1 MDRRRFLQ
9 AVAMGVPS
17 LALLGA
23 GSMPVWATN
32 RKRVVVVGAGVS
44 GLGAARFLADRG
56 HDVVVVEA
64 RDRIGGRVWTSHA
77 WGGAPVDLGASWI
90 HGIDGNP
97 ITALAA
103 KAGAKTVVTDYDS
116 STDFATDGSEIRG
129 ARARLLDRWWEAV
142 PAAVTAFQQTDGDD
156 ESVRRV
162 VEDAVGWSTLAPD
175 DQASVAYV
183 VSDLYEQEYAGSAD
197 ELSGWWFDD
206 DAVLH
211 GNDVLFP
218 HGYGAVVDWLAKGIA
233 VRLGQTV
240 ERIDWDANGVT
251 VRTAQGVLRGDHVVV
266 TLPLGVLQSGAV
278 EFGSELPAQKR
289 TAIDRLGMGVFNKCF
304 LRFPKVFWP
313 DTDWMTYVPPVAQSG
328 QWVEWLN
335 LARPTGEPLLLGFNV
350 AEFGRT
356 IERWSDAEIVA
367 SALATLRTIFGADVP
382 NPVGHQITRWA
393 SDPFALGSYS
403 FNQVGSTPVMRDH
416 LAASVDGRVHFAG
429 EATHR
434 RSFATVHGAYLS
446 GIRAAKQI
454 AG

>member
-1 MDRRRFLQ
+1 
-9 AVAMGVPS
+9 MGVPS

-23 GSMPVWATN
+23 ASVPAWAAG
-32 RKRVVVVGAGVS
+32 RKRVLVVGAGVS
-44 GLGAARFLADRG
+44 GLSAARYLADRG

-64 RDRIGGRVWTSHA
+64 RDRIGGRVWTSRA

-103 KAGAKTVVTDYDS
+103 KAGAKTVVSDS
-116 STDFATDGSEIRG
+116 DSTTDFATDGAKIRG
-129 ARARLLDRWWEAV
+129 ARARSLDQWWEAV
-142 PAAVTAFQQTDGDD
+142 PAAVTAFQQTDGGD

-162 VEDAVGWSTLAPD
+162 VEDAVGWSTLSAD
-175 DQASVAYV
+175 DQSAVAYV
-183 VSDLYEQEYAGSAD
+183 VNDLYEQEYAGSAD

-218 HGYGAVVDWLAKGIA
+218 NGYGAVVDWLAKGLS

-240 ERIDWDANGVT
+240 RRIDWDANGVT
-251 VRTAQGVLRGDHVVV
+251 VGTDRGVLRGDHVVV

-278 EFGSELPAQKR
+278 TFGPGLPAQKR

-304 LRFPKVFWP
+304 LQFPKVFWP

-328 QWVEWLN
+328 EWVEWLN
-335 LARPTGEPLLLGFNV
+335 LARPTGEPVLLGFNA

-356 IERWSDAEIVA
+356 IESWSDAEIVA

-382 NPVGHQITRWA
+382 NPVRHQITRWA

-446 GIRAAKQI
+446 GIRAAKPI